1 MKMSNIGVRKEF
13 HESGKYFRVAA
24 ILTIVSITAG
34 IAGFIAMIFIFIAM
48 GCLKRANYTLNN
60 PLLYEFRSKYIRG
73 FILRICG
80 MVVLITGV
88 VNLVF
93 FLFFSTSFPF
103 QISLPS
109 YISLSLPIILMIS
122 GLVLIYIG
130 VAAEMKA
137 WKNLKIFFENNF
149 KMFPADISDEAI
161 KGCDKLKTGTLLI
174 SLWFLIVP
182 AIIGFIY
189 QVKGYF
195 MLATL
200 NKLSIDDAPE
210 SSELQTALPKPQ
222 PVNNL
227 ERKIKFCPNCGAKL
241 SALGKFC
248 AFCGSEIS

>member
-1 MKMSNIGVRKEF
+1 MRMSNIGVRKEF

-34 IAGFIAMIFIFIAM
+34 IAGLIAMIFVFIAM

-60 PLLYEFRSKYIRG
+60 SLLHEFRSKYIRG
-73 FILRICG
+73 FISRICG

-88 VNLVF
+88 VNIF
-93 FLFFSTSFPF
+93 FFFFFSTSFP
-103 QISLPS
+103 I
-109 YISLSLPIILMIS
+109 YISLYLPIILMIS
-122 GLVLIYIG
+122 GLVLIYVG

-137 WKNLKIFFENNF
+137 WKNLKIFFKNNF
-149 KMFPADISDEAI
+149 KMFPADISEEAI
-161 KGCDKLKTGTLLI
+161 KGCDKLKTGTLLS

-200 NKLSIDDAPE
+200 NKLSTYDAPE

-227 ERKIKFCPNCGAKL
+227 ERKIKFCPNCGVKL
-241 SALGKFC
+241 SALGNFC
-248 AFCGSEIS
+248 ALCGTEIS

>member
-1 MKMSNIGVRKEF
+1 MRMSNIGVRKEF

-34 IAGFIAMIFIFIAM
+34 IAGLIAMIFVFIAM

-60 PLLYEFRSKYIRG
+60 SSLQEFRSKYIRG
-73 FILRICG
+73 FISRICG

-93 FLFFSTSFPF
+93 FFFFSTSFP
-103 QISLPS
+103 I
-109 YISLSLPIILMIS
+109 YISLYLPIILIIS
-122 GLVLIYIG
+122 GLVLIYVG

-137 WKNLKIFFENNF
+137 WKNLKIFFENNI

-161 KGCDKLKTGTLLI
+161 KGCDKLKTGTLLS
-174 SLWFLIVP
+174 SLWFLIIP

-200 NKLSIDDAPE
+200 NKLSTYDAPE
-210 SSELQTALPKPQ
+210 SSELQTTLPKPQ

-227 ERKIKFCPNCGAKL
+227 EQKINFCPNCGAKL
-241 SALGKFC
+241 SRLGKFC
-248 AFCGSEIS
+248 ALCGSEIS

>member
-1 MKMSNIGVRKEF
+1 MSNISVRKEF

-34 IAGFIAMIFIFIAM
+34 IAGFIAVIFIFIAM

-60 PLLYEFRSKYIRG
+60 SSLHEFRSKYIRG

-80 MVVLITGV
+80 LVVLIIGV
-88 VNLVF
+88 VNIIF
-93 FLFFSTSFPF
+93 FFFFSTSFPF
-103 QISLPS
+103 HISLPS
-109 YISLSLPIILMIS
+109 YISLSLPIILIMS
-122 GLVLIYIG
+122 GLVLIYVG

-149 KMFPADISDEAI
+149 KMFPADISEEAI

-195 MLATL
+195 MLAGL
-200 NKLSIDDAPE
+200 NKLSSYDTPE
-210 SSELQTALPKPQ
+210 SSELQIALPTPQ
-222 PVNNL
+222 PVNNF
-227 ERKIKFCPNCGAKL
+227 ERKINFCPNCGAKL
-241 SALGKFC
+241 SVLGNFC
-248 AFCGSEIS
+248 ALCGSEIR

>member
-1 MKMSNIGVRKEF
+1 MSNIGVRKEF
-13 HESGKYFRVAA
+13 HEFGKYIRAAA

-34 IAGFIAMIFIFIAM
+34 ITGLIASISIFVAL

-60 PLLYEFRSKYIRG
+60 SSLREFRSKYIRS
-73 FILRICG
+73 FISRIG
-80 MVVLITGV
+80 GTAVLITGV
-88 VNLVF
+88 VNLV
-93 FLFFSTSFPF
+93 LFFFIPTSLT
-103 QISLPS
+103 I

-122 GLVLIYIG
+122 GVVLIYIG

-149 KMFPADISDEAI
+149 KMFPANISDDVI
-161 KGCDKLKTGTLLI
+161 KGCDKLKTGTLLS

-200 NKLSIDDAPE
+200 NKLSTYDTPE
-210 SSELQTALPKPQ
+210 SSELQAGLPKPQ
-222 PVNNL
+222 PVNSL
-227 ERKIKFCPNCGAKL
+227 ERKINFCPSCGTKL
-241 SALGKFC
+241 SGLGKFC
-248 AFCGSEIS
+248 ALCGSEIN